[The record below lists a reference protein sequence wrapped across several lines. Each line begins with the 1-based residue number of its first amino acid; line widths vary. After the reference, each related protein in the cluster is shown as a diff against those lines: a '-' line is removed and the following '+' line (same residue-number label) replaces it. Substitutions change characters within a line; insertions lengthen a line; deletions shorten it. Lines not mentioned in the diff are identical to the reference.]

1 MSLIN
6 IFQGMNTIENAID
19 KVTPKVS
26 LETFLDSVGDTIDT
40 EINRNHEVGLQ
51 FLGGKAIFSL
61 SEQNMIQINV
71 CNYYIKKD
79 GSCVKKEN
87 TGLYPMYLLKSE
99 AREEM
104 IGYLDENGE
113 YILEIENP

>member
-40 EINRNHEVGLQ
+40 EINRNH
-51 FLGGKAIFSL
+51 
-61 SEQNMIQINV
+61 
-71 CNYYIKKD
+71 
-79 GSCVKKEN
+79 
-87 TGLYPMYLLKSE
+87 
-99 AREEM
+99 
-104 IGYLDENGE
+104 
-113 YILEIENP
+113 